1 MVAGMFLILLL
12 LFISTA
18 HSMKYLA
25 YHVRHWSNS
34 NRAGMNVTVEKDFVG
49 PSKNTDKKE
58 KEKKKECEQKITWV
72 TFKES

>member
-1 MVAGMFLILLL
+1 MLL

-18 HSMKYLA
+18 HGMKYLA
-25 YHVRHWSNS
+25 CHVRHWSNS
-34 NRAGMNVTVEKDFVG
+34 NRAGMNVAVEKDLVG

-58 KEKKKECEQKITWV
+58 KQKKKECEKKVTWV